1 MRDWRPSMTADPK
14 FAASGSGWGI
24 GGVDIWA
31 SLIEHAFN
39 SPERSFNT
47 GDAMHREETRTRI
60 VEAAY
65 RSLVDGGYNDTTIK
79 DIAGEAGIAVG
90 LAHYYFENKDD
101 LMVAALQMGC
111 PMASVDLE
119 GMTGLEQARLGFAA
133 EKQGQISN
141 PDTYRL
147 VFDMVGAAMHN
158 PRISDEIKLFLEDR
172 RTLVTRISEAV
183 RREAPSAPRS
193 SAEAIGAAIWGRV
206 LGSPLR
212 RPLDPR
218 VGGDAG
224 PGAAARRAP

>member
-1 MRDWRPSMTADPK
+1 MT
-14 FAASGSGWGI
+14 
-24 GGVDIWA
+24 
-31 SLIEHAFN
+31 
-39 SPERSFNT
+39 
-47 GDAMHREETRTRI
+47 REETRTRI

-119 GMTGLEQARLGFAA
+119 GMSGLEQARLGFAA

-158 PRISDEIKLFLEDR
+158 PRISDQIKLFLEDR

-183 RREAPSAPRS
+183 RREAPSTPRS
-193 SAEAIGAAIWGRV
+193 SAEAIGAAIWGGF
-206 LGSPLR
+206 LGIALQR
-212 RPLDPR
+212 LIDP
-218 VGGDAG
+218 GFDGDAALDALAEMANNLAFG
-224 PGAAARRAP
+224 PQASSQEDN